1 MDRSLINTLPRVLFL
16 QAGAIVTVL
25 MLLIFYTSTTFLF
38 VGTCLCG
45 LFLSSI
51 FPCMLAYTED
61 ILDYQGITATRTH
74 THTRLTATALD
85 LKSVVLVQGV
95 PHRSW

>member
-1 MDRSLINTLPRVLFL
+1 MTEKLERIYKSPKSLTLSLSL

-25 MLLIFYTSTTFLF
+25 MLLIFYTSSIFLF

-61 ILDYQGITATRTH
+61 ILDYQGIVIC
-74 THTRLTATALD
+74 L
-85 LKSVVLVQGV
+85 
-95 PHRSW
+95 

>member
-1 MDRSLINTLPRVLFL
+1 M
-16 QAGAIVTVL
+16 L
-25 MLLIFYTSTTFLF
+25 MLLIFYTSTVFLF

-61 ILDYQGITATRTH
+61 ILDYQGTA
-74 THTRLTATALD
+74 AL
-85 LKSVVLVQGV
+85 
-95 PHRSW
+95 R

>member
-1 MDRSLINTLPRVLFL
+1 MFLSSL

-25 MLLIFYTSTTFLF
+25 MLLIFNTSKVFLF
-38 VGTCLCG
+38 AGTFFCG

-61 ILDYQGITATRTH
+61 ILDYQGIMICFQHNITITILYT
-74 THTRLTATALD
+74 
-85 LKSVVLVQGV
+85 KQCE
-95 PHRSW
+95 

>member
-1 MDRSLINTLPRVLFL
+1 MSCAFSLFS

-25 MLLIFYTSTTFLF
+25 MLLIFYTSRVFLF

-61 ILDYQGITATRTH
+61 ILDYQGES
-74 THTRLTATALD
+74 
-85 LKSVVLVQGV
+85 KSVKKKSNQFKM
-95 PHRSW
+95 RE

>member
-1 MDRSLINTLPRVLFL
+1 MNTNFSVKINSNFKSNSLILCL

-25 MLLIFYTSTTFLF
+25 MLLIFYTSATFLF
-38 VGTCLCG
+38 VGTFLCG

-61 ILDYQGITATRTH
+61 ILDYQGI
-74 THTRLTATALD
+74 
-85 LKSVVLVQGV
+85 VNY
-95 PHRSW
+95 